1 MIEVHLMD
9 IIWHG
14 HSCFE
19 LVSGGYSAVIDPF
32 QDTSVGT
39 AYPHVRLTA
48 DAVYISHEDRDHN
61 FREGVTLRS
70 TGKANPFAVTE
81 LETYHD
87 IMRGRLRGMNTVR
100 IFAAEGMRVAH
111 LGDLGAKPTPEQ
123 MQQLQG
129 LDAMMIPVGGIYTIE
144 PDTAYYLCEQLQ
156 PRVIIPM
163 HFQAPGHSNHR
174 LRAPE
179 DFTGIF
185 EGNGANIQ
193 RYDANRMTLTPDT
206 PARSSSSAARNNI
219 RHGKAAAPHQGAA
232 AVFSAII
239 SECPSA
245 HAYHGLW

>member
-19 LVSGGYSAVIDPF
+19 LVSGGYSSVIDPF

-61 FREGVTLRS
+61 FREGVTLRN

-123 MQQLQG
+123 MQQLQ
-129 LDAMMIPVGGIYTIE
+129 
-144 PDTAYYLCEQLQ
+144 

-185 EGNGANIQ
+185 EGNGANVQ
-193 RYDANRMTLTPDT
+193 RYDTNRMTLTPDT
-206 PARSSSSAARNNI
+206 PAQVVICRR
-219 RHGKAAAPHQGAA
+219 P
-232 AVFSAII
+232 
-239 SECPSA
+239 E
-245 HAYHGLW
+245 

>member
-1 MIEVHLMD
+1 M
-9 IIWHG
+9 
-14 HSCFE
+14 
-19 LVSGGYSAVIDPF
+19 
-32 QDTSVGT
+32 
-39 AYPHVRLTA
+39 RLTA

-61 FREGVTLRS
+61 FREGITLRS
-70 TGKANPFAVTE
+70 NGKTNPFAVTE

-193 RYDANRMTLTPDT
+193 HYDTNRMTLTPDT
-206 PARSSSSAARNNI
+206 PAQVVIFRR
-219 RHGKAAAPHQGAA
+219 P
-232 AVFSAII
+232 
-239 SECPSA
+239 E
-245 HAYHGLW
+245 

>member
-1 MIEVHLMD
+1 MD

-61 FREGVTLRS
+61 FREGVTLRN

-144 PDTAYYLCEQLQ
+144 PDTATTI
-156 PRVIIPM
+156 PRSCASC
-163 HFQAPGHSNHR
+163 FAAAQARRSSPPSSW
-174 LRAPE
+174 RAIWGCGAARSA
-179 DFTGIF
+179 DS
-185 EGNGANIQ
+185 NGAAWIWT
-193 RYDANRMTLTPDT
+193 R
-206 PARSSSSAARNNI
+206 RSS
-219 RHGKAAAPHQGAA
+219 
-232 AVFSAII
+232 
-239 SECPSA
+239 PSA
-245 HAYHGLW
+245 RCEPPWAERSSRKSLSPIPPCGGCATMG

>member
-1 MIEVHLMD
+1 MD

-70 TGKANPFAVTE
+70 NGKTNPFAVTE

-123 MQQLQG
+123 MQQLQ
-129 LDAMMIPVGGIYTIE
+129 
-144 PDTAYYLCEQLQ
+144 
-156 PRVIIPM
+156 
-163 HFQAPGHSNHR
+163 
-174 LRAPE
+174 
-179 DFTGIF
+179 
-185 EGNGANIQ
+185 
-193 RYDANRMTLTPDT
+193 
-206 PARSSSSAARNNI
+206 
-219 RHGKAAAPHQGAA
+219 
-232 AVFSAII
+232 
-239 SECPSA
+239 
-245 HAYHGLW
+245 

>member
-174 LRAPE
+174 MRAPE

-185 EGNGANIQ
+185 EGNGANVQ

-206 PARSSSSAARNNI
+206 PAQVVIFRR
-219 RHGKAAAPHQGAA
+219 P
-232 AVFSAII
+232 
-239 SECPSA
+239 E
-245 HAYHGLW
+245 

>member
-1 MIEVHLMD
+1 MD

-70 TGKANPFAVTE
+70 NGKTNPFAVTE

-111 LGDLGAKPTPEQ
+111 LGDLGCIPDHNVLGA
-123 MQQLQG
+123 LQNVDVM
-129 LDAMMIPVGGIYTIE
+129 LLPVGGHYTIDGE
-144 PDTAYYLCEQLQ
+144 TAAEIVRLTR
-156 PRVIIPM
+156 PRTVIPM
-163 HFQAPGHSNHR
+163 HYKVPG
-174 LRAPE
+174 LTVDVAGAE
-179 DFTGIF
+179 DFLKRM
-185 EGNGANIQ
+185 EGAEMIDGYELEINP
-193 RYDANRMTLTPDT
+193 MTPKV
-206 PARSSSSAARNNI
+206 ACFAKCMSSAN
-219 RHGKAAAPHQGAA
+219 
-232 AVFSAII
+232 
-239 SECPSA
+239 
-245 HAYHGLW
+245 

>member
-179 DFTGIF
+179 DFLSLIH
-185 EGNGANIQ
+185 I
-193 RYDANRMTLTPDT
+193 
-206 PARSSSSAARNNI
+206 
-219 RHGKAAAPHQGAA
+219 
-232 AVFSAII
+232 
-239 SECPSA
+239 
-245 HAYHGLW
+245 

>member
-1 MIEVHLMD
+1 MD

-19 LVSGGYSAVIDPF
+19 LVSGGYSSVIDPF

-61 FREGVTLRS
+61 FREGVTLRN

-179 DFTGIF
+179 DFTVTVR
-185 EGNGANIQ
+185 EVKVSAGAGFIV
-193 RYDANRMTLTPDT
+193 ALTGDVLTMPGLPKL
-206 PARSSSSAARNNI
+206 PAAERIDVDST
-219 RHGKAAAPHQGAA
+219 GK
-232 AVFSAII
+232 I
-239 SECPSA
+239 S
-245 HAYHGLW
+245 GLF

>member
-111 LGDLGAKPTPEQ
+111 LGNLGAKPTPEQ

-185 EGNGANIQ
+185 EGNGANVQ
-193 RYDANRMTLTPDT
+193 RYDTNRMTLTPDT
-206 PARSSSSAARNNI
+206 PAQVVIFRR
-219 RHGKAAAPHQGAA
+219 P
-232 AVFSAII
+232 
-239 SECPSA
+239 E
-245 HAYHGLW
+245 

>member
-1 MIEVHLMD
+1 MD

-19 LVSGGYSAVIDPF
+19 LVSGGYSAIIDPF

-48 DAVYISHEDRDHN
+48 DTVYISHEDRDHN

-70 TGKANPFAVTE
+70 NGKTNPFAVTE

-129 LDAMMIPVGGIYTIE
+129 LDAMMIPVGASTQSSRTPPTISASNCSRASSSRCTFRR
-144 PDTAYYLCEQLQ
+144 PATATTVC
-156 PRVIIPM
+156 
-163 HFQAPGHSNHR
+163 AHR
-174 LRAPE
+174 RTSPAFLRA
-179 DFTGIF
+179 T
-185 EGNGANIQ
+185 AQ
-193 RYDANRMTLTPDT
+193 M
-206 PARSSSSAARNNI
+206 SSAMTPTA
-219 RHGKAAAPHQGAA
+219 
-232 AVFSAII
+232 
-239 SECPSA
+239 
-245 HAYHGLW
+245 

>member
-32 QDTSVGT
+32 QDTSVGA

-61 FREGVTLRS
+61 FREGVTLRN

-87 IMRGRLRGMNTVR
+87 IMRGRLRGMNNVR

-185 EGNGANIQ
+185 EGNGANVQ
-193 RYDANRMTLTPDT
+193 RHDTNRMTLTPDT
-206 PARSSSSAARNNI
+206 PAQVVIFRR
-219 RHGKAAAPHQGAA
+219 P
-232 AVFSAII
+232 
-239 SECPSA
+239 E
-245 HAYHGLW
+245 

>member
-185 EGNGANIQ
+185 EGNGANVQ
-193 RYDANRMTLTPDT
+193 RYATNRMTLTPDT
-206 PARSSSSAARNNI
+206 PAQVVIFRR
-219 RHGKAAAPHQGAA
+219 P
-232 AVFSAII
+232 
-239 SECPSA
+239 E
-245 HAYHGLW
+245 

>member
-111 LGDLGAKPTPEQ
+111 LGDLGWVGFDPANGISPTEAYVRVAI
-123 MQQLQG
+123 G
-129 LDAMMIPVGGIYTIE
+129 LD
-144 PDTAYYLCEQLQ
+144 YLE
-156 PRVIIPM
+156 
-163 HFQAPGHSNHR
+163 
-174 LRAPE
+174 
-179 DFTGIF
+179 
-185 EGNGANIQ
+185 
-193 RYDANRMTLTPDT
+193 
-206 PARSSSSAARNNI
+206 
-219 RHGKAAAPHQGAA
+219 AAPVRGVRRGAA
-232 AVFSAII
+232 EESLAVSVGVEQVQAQQ
-239 SECPSA
+239 
-245 HAYHGLW
+245 

>member
-61 FREGVTLRS
+61 FREGVTLRN

-111 LGDLGAKPTPEQ
+111 LGDLGAWDDALAERLTEKARYHFDAVLCPSLADAVKQ
-123 MQQLQG
+123 AKANSRRG
-129 LDAMMIPVGGIYTIE
+129 LLVCGGE
-144 PDTAYYLCEQLQ
+144 
-156 PRVIIPM
+156 
-163 HFQAPGHSNHR
+163 
-174 LRAPE
+174 
-179 DFTGIF
+179 
-185 EGNGANIQ
+185 
-193 RYDANRMTLTPDT
+193 
-206 PARSSSSAARNNI
+206 
-219 RHGKAAAPHQGAA
+219 AAALEAA
-232 AVFSAII
+232 ELLVNN
-239 SECPSA
+239 
-245 HAYHGLW
+245 

>member
-1 MIEVHLMD
+1 MD

-48 DAVYISHEDRDHN
+48 DAVYFSHEDRDHN
-61 FREGVTLRS
+61 FREGVTLRN

-123 MQQLQG
+123 MQQLQW

-144 PDTAYYLCEQLQ
+144 PDTAYYL
-156 PRVIIPM
+156 
-163 HFQAPGHSNHR
+163 
-174 LRAPE
+174 
-179 DFTGIF
+179 
-185 EGNGANIQ
+185 
-193 RYDANRMTLTPDT
+193 
-206 PARSSSSAARNNI
+206 
-219 RHGKAAAPHQGAA
+219 
-232 AVFSAII
+232 
-239 SECPSA
+239 
-245 HAYHGLW
+245 

>member
-61 FREGVTLRS
+61 FREGVTLR
-70 TGKANPFAVTE
+70 
-81 LETYHD
+81 
-87 IMRGRLRGMNTVR
+87 GMNTVR

-129 LDAMMIPVGGIYTIE
+129 LDAMMIPVGGVYTIE

-185 EGNGANIQ
+185 EGNGANVQ
-193 RYDANRMTLTPDT
+193 RYDTNRMTLTPDT
-206 PARSSSSAARNNI
+206 PAQVVIFRR
-219 RHGKAAAPHQGAA
+219 P
-232 AVFSAII
+232 
-239 SECPSA
+239 E
-245 HAYHGLW
+245 

>member
-48 DAVYISHEDRDHN
+48 DAVYFSHEDRDHN
-61 FREGVTLRS
+61 FREGVTLRN

-123 MQQLQG
+123 MQQLQW

-144 PDTAYYLCEQLQ
+144 PDTYSADGGVQSLAVSPAGQYTHTHHRRSIPSVSISFSIFIRYASWARLC
-156 PRVIIPM
+156 
-163 HFQAPGHSNHR
+163 
-174 LRAPE
+174 
-179 DFTGIF
+179 
-185 EGNGANIQ
+185 
-193 RYDANRMTLTPDT
+193 
-206 PARSSSSAARNNI
+206 SSHWALS
-219 RHGKAAAPHQGAA
+219 
-232 AVFSAII
+232 
-239 SECPSA
+239 
-245 HAYHGLW
+245 

>member
-1 MIEVHLMD
+1 MD

-87 IMRGRLRGMNTVR
+87 IMRGRLRGMNTVASSPPRACAWR
-100 IFAAEGMRVAH
+100 IWA
-111 LGDLGAKPTPEQ
+111 TW
-123 MQQLQG
+123 
-129 LDAMMIPVGGIYTIE
+129 
-144 PDTAYYLCEQLQ
+144 
-156 PRVIIPM
+156 
-163 HFQAPGHSNHR
+163 
-174 LRAPE
+174 
-179 DFTGIF
+179 
-185 EGNGANIQ
+185 
-193 RYDANRMTLTPDT
+193 
-206 PARSSSSAARNNI
+206 ARSPRPSRCSSCRDSTR
-219 RHGKAAAPHQGAA
+219 
-232 AVFSAII
+232 
-239 SECPSA
+239 
-245 HAYHGLW
+245 

>member
-1 MIEVHLMD
+1 MD

-61 FREGVTLRS
+61 FREGVTLRN
-70 TGKANPFAVTE
+70 TGKAKPFAVTE

-100 IFAAEGMRVAH
+100 IFTAEGMRVAH

-144 PDTAYYLCEQLQ
+144 PTTSASSC
-156 PRVIIPM
+156 
-163 HFQAPGHSNHR
+163 S
-174 LRAPE
+174 RA
-179 DFTGIF
+179 
-185 EGNGANIQ
+185 
-193 RYDANRMTLTPDT
+193 
-206 PARSSSSAARNNI
+206 SSSRCTFRRPATATTACARRRTSPASSRATAQMSSATT
-219 RHGKAAAPHQGAA
+219 PT
-232 AVFSAII
+232 V
-239 SECPSA
+239 
-245 HAYHGLW
+245 

>member
-1 MIEVHLMD
+1 MD

-111 LGDLGAKPTPEQ
+111 LGDLGAWDDALAERLT
-123 MQQLQG
+123 G
-129 LDAMMIPVGGIYTIE
+129 LDILLIPVGGYYTI
-144 PDTAYYLCEQLQ
+144 DAQSAAALCHRVQ
-156 PRVIIPM
+156 PRMIIPM
-163 HFQAPGHSNHR
+163 HYRTQANADWPIAPVENFLSAMDAQDAPR
-174 LRAPE
+174 MPLLRVTAKDLSEQPRVAVL
-179 DFTGIF
+179 T
-185 EGNGANIQ
+185 EG
-193 RYDANRMTLTPDT
+193 
-206 PARSSSSAARNNI
+206 
-219 RHGKAAAPHQGAA
+219 
-232 AVFSAII
+232 
-239 SECPSA
+239 
-245 HAYHGLW
+245 

>member
-61 FREGVTLRS
+61 FREGVTLRN

-179 DFTGIF
+179 DFTVTVR
-185 EGNGANIQ
+185 EVKVSAGAGFIVALTG
-193 RYDANRMTLTPDT
+193 DIMTMPGLP
-206 PARSSSSAARNNI
+206 
-219 RHGKAAAPHQGAA
+219 K
-232 AVFSAII
+232 V
-239 SECPSA
+239 PSA
-245 HAYHGLW
+245 EKIDVDENGKITGLF

>member
-1 MIEVHLMD
+1 MD

-32 QDTSVGT
+32 QDTSVGK

-70 TGKANPFAVTE
+70 NGKTNPFAVTE

-129 LDAMMIPVGGIYTIE
+129 LDANRAG
-144 PDTAYYLCEQLQ
+144 
-156 PRVIIPM
+156 
-163 HFQAPGHSNHR
+163 HR
-174 LRAPE
+174 LLSLRA
-179 DFTGIF
+179 T
-185 EGNGANIQ
+185 A
-193 RYDANRMTLTPDT
+193 
-206 PARSSSSAARNNI
+206 AAR
-219 RHGKAAAPHQGAA
+219 HHPDALSGARPQQ
-232 AVFSAII
+232 S
-239 SECPSA
+239 PSA
-245 HAYHGLW
+245 RTGGLHRHF

>member
-1 MIEVHLMD
+1 MD

-61 FREGVTLRS
+61 FREGVTLRN

-144 PDTAYYLCEQLQ
+144 PGTAYYLCEQLQ
-156 PRVIIPM
+156 PRVIIPIFRSWVRREARVKRTGSGIVTM
-163 HFQAPGHSNHR
+163 MRTEAPLNRGEFYYEVDAFHGYAAGVAAGQPEPPQPVHR
-174 LRAPE
+174 LML
-179 DFTGIF
+179 D
-185 EGNGANIQ
+185 Q
-193 RYDANRMTLTPDT
+193 L
-206 PARSSSSAARNNI
+206 
-219 RHGKAAAPHQGAA
+219 
-232 AVFSAII
+232 
-239 SECPSA
+239 
-245 HAYHGLW
+245 L

>member
-1 MIEVHLMD
+1 MD

-48 DAVYISHEDRDHN
+48 DAVYFSHEDRDHN
-61 FREGVTLRS
+61 FREGVTLRN

-111 LGDLGAKPTPEQ
+111 LGDLGAKP
-123 MQQLQG
+123 
-129 LDAMMIPVGGIYTIE
+129 
-144 PDTAYYLCEQLQ
+144 
-156 PRVIIPM
+156 
-163 HFQAPGHSNHR
+163 
-174 LRAPE
+174 
-179 DFTGIF
+179 
-185 EGNGANIQ
+185 
-193 RYDANRMTLTPDT
+193 
-206 PARSSSSAARNNI
+206 
-219 RHGKAAAPHQGAA
+219 
-232 AVFSAII
+232 I
-239 SECPSA
+239 SYS
-245 HAYHGLW
+245 

>member
-1 MIEVHLMD
+1 
-9 IIWHG
+9 
-14 HSCFE
+14 
-19 LVSGGYSAVIDPF
+19 
-32 QDTSVGT
+32 
-39 AYPHVRLTA
+39 
-48 DAVYISHEDRDHN
+48 
-61 FREGVTLRS
+61 
-70 TGKANPFAVTE
+70 
-81 LETYHD
+81 
-87 IMRGRLRGMNTVR
+87 MRGRLRGMNTVR

-185 EGNGANIQ
+185 RGATAQMSN
-193 RYDANRMTLTPDT
+193 ATTPT
-206 PARSSSSAARNNI
+206 A
-219 RHGKAAAPHQGAA
+219 
-232 AVFSAII
+232 
-239 SECPSA
+239 
-245 HAYHGLW
+245 

>member
-1 MIEVHLMD
+1 MD

-48 DAVYISHEDRDHN
+48 DAGFISHEDRDHN

-111 LGDLGAKPTPEQ
+111 LGDLGAGHIVVRSEV
-123 MQQLQG
+123 
-129 LDAMMIPVGGIYTIE
+129 PVRVAGQVGHVVMGVQPAGGIYTIE

-185 EGNGANIQ
+185 EGNGANVQ
-193 RYDANRMTLTPDT
+193 RYDTNRMTLTPDT
-206 PARSSSSAARNNI
+206 PAQVVI
-219 RHGKAAAPHQGAA
+219 FRHP
-232 AVFSAII
+232 
-239 SECPSA
+239 E
-245 HAYHGLW
+245 

>member
-1 MIEVHLMD
+1 MKKNLMIEVHLMD

-61 FREGVTLRS
+61 FREGVTLRN

-129 LDAMMIPVGGIYTIE
+129 LDAMMIPVGGISTIE
-144 PDTAYYLCEQLQ
+144 PDTAYYLCVQLQ
-156 PRVIIPM
+156 PRVIIP
-163 HFQAPGHSNHR
+163 
-174 LRAPE
+174 
-179 DFTGIF
+179 
-185 EGNGANIQ
+185 GA
-193 RYDANRMTLTPDT
+193 
-206 PARSSSSAARNNI
+206 
-219 RHGKAAAPHQGAA
+219 
-232 AVFSAII
+232 
-239 SECPSA
+239 
-245 HAYHGLW
+245 